1 MKRVVKAIAAALVAL
16 LAAIVPASAAF
27 AQADPAVPPPSLPP
41 GIPTVVPPADPNAP
55 VDPNAPPAPPEPA
68 LADPSPKVAVVMAQ
82 LHVFD
87 AQKALGVAQAALDAA
102 RADEAR
108 TRTVRDAVQRD
119 RDAKRQILTDV
130 AINAYVNGLV
140 NSETVDPTMEE
151 YLPAESMRL
160 LTSSA
165 VDHDRARLRDAEDRL
180 RTAERIL
187 SEAVT
192 RSGQAQGA
200 RDVAQSASDEAA
212 LAVSDARRLT
222 NAKDVSPTVMGE
234 ATLSAEEII
243 GWYNAQGIVGYAGRV
258 DLLTMVGYYVDEGKA
273 EQIRGDVA
281 FAQSI
286 VETGA
291 FTSPLT
297 THNNFAGIGACDSCP
312 TGFDFATP
320 QLGVRG
326 QAQLLHAYADNTLRI
341 TTLAN
346 PAVGSNPDRLSVRG
360 CCTTWNKL
368 TGTWA
373 TDPNYGPKLMTVY
386 LSMLQFALLQR
397 TQAAATAA
405 ATAPPSPAPTATPTT
420 PLAALGGS

>member
-16 LAAIVPASAAF
+16 LAAIGPASAAF

-41 GIPTVVPPADPNAP
+41 GIPTVVPPPDPNAP
-55 VDPNAPPAPPEPA
+55 VDPNAPSAPPEPA

-108 TRTVRDAVQRD
+108 TRTVRDAVNRD

-160 LTSSA
+160 LTGSA

-180 RTAERIL
+180 RTANRVL

-200 RDVAQSASDEAA
+200 RDAAQSATDEAA

-386 LSMLQFALLQR
+386 LSMLEFALLQR
-397 TQAAATAA
+397 TQAAAIAST
-405 ATAPPSPAPTATPTT
+405 SPAPTS
-420 PLAALGGS
+420 PLSAIPGP